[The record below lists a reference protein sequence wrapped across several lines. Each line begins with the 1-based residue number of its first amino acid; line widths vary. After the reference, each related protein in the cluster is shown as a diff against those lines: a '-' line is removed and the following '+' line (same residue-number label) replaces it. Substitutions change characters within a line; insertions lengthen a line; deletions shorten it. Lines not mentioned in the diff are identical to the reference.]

1 MMRFDTTPQGRTPA
15 WLLCSLPLAL
25 AACDTAGGPS
35 TTLEVDSAGI
45 PITTAL
51 APVWGPGDEWTI
63 SEEPVVQI
71 GRVDGPAEYL
81 LGSVSR
87 AVRLSNGDIVLGDW
101 SNNVLRRYDREGVFV
116 WEASRQGEGPGE
128 HLRLLWV
135 GALAS
140 DSIVTWDGA
149 LRRVQIF
156 GPDGVVGRTFRVEA
170 PWSDFAP
177 SAVQGIWGRNLVMS
191 FHDYRG
197 EMPEGVVRWP
207 GVRYATVS
215 MDDGEVARLID
226 VAGGEQEITSYPG
239 GQVAYT
245 GYQYGKGPLST
256 VQAGALAV
264 VDTEAF
270 SIRSISLR
278 DGSTSRILR
287 RDEPLVPVTEEHMD
301 AFLDWMVWRNQVWG
315 GMSEAQAEARRPAWR
330 DLPMAPTLPVLSAIH
345 LDMAGNLWVR
355 PYSLPLAE
363 SLPYEVYAPDGTWL
377 GHMATPPGL
386 RLGDGEIGEDY
397 LLGVWMD
404 EQDVQYVRMYRL
416 EK

>member
-1 MMRFDTTPQGRTPA
+1 MTRLDTTRQRWTPA

-25 AACDTAGGPS
+25 AACDTAGGPA
-35 TTLEVDSAGI
+35 TTMEVDSAGI

-63 SEEPVVQI
+63 SEEPLVQI
-71 GRVDGPAEYL
+71 GAVDGAAEYL

-87 AVRLSNGDIVLGDW
+87 AVRLSDGDIVLGDW

-140 DSIVTWDGA
+140 DSIVTWDGV

-197 EMPEGVVRWP
+197 EMPEGR
-207 GVRYATVS
+207 GA
-215 MDDGEVARLID
+215 
-226 VAGGEQEITSYPG
+226 VAGG
-239 GQVAYT
+239 
-245 GYQYGKGPLST
+245 
-256 VQAGALAV
+256 
-264 VDTEAF
+264 
-270 SIRSISLR
+270 SLR
-278 DGSTSRILR
+278 DRISGR
-287 RDEPLVPVTEEHMD
+287 
-301 AFLDWMVWRNQVWG
+301 WRG
-315 GMSEAQAEARRPAWR
+315 GP
-330 DLPMAPTLPVLSAIH
+330 
-345 LDMAGNLWVR
+345 
-355 PYSLPLAE
+355 
-363 SLPYEVYAPDGTWL
+363 PDRCRGPRT
-377 GHMATPPGL
+377 G
-386 RLGDGEIGEDY
+386 DY
-397 LLGVWMD
+397 LLPGRPGGLHRLPVRQGTAFHGQGRYPRRGRHGGVLD
-404 EQDVQYVRMYRL
+404 PVNLAARRIHITDYPARRAPRAGHR
-416 EK
+416 